1 LPHIVYQGEDRQ
13 QTNNAVVQYHIYQ
26 GDKAAAKPRIDFER
40 QAQTEQSKA
49 KQSKAKQSKAK
60 KEKLPFFHT
69 FRAKDV
75 VINININITV
85 GGTTICT

>member
-1 LPHIVYQGEDRQ
+1 LPHIVYQEEDRQ
-13 QTNNAVVQYHIYQ
+13 QTNNAVVQYHRYQ
-26 GDKAAAKPRIDFER
+26 GDKAAAKPRINFER

-49 KQSKAKQSKAK
+49 K
-60 KEKLPFFHT
+60 KEKLIFFHT

-75 VINININITV
+75 VINININITI